1 MEEHVRVLE
10 LYDLRHSDLVLLSS
24 DHVTSSLSSKE
35 LDRLDLVRREI
46 MEALGP
52 TGPGLLAISGV
63 PNASTLRRHLPLA
76 RKLAFLDADHRKRV
90 LKVISS
96 CRSGQAMH
104 FH

>member
-1 MEEHVRVLE
+1 MEEDVEVLE
-10 LYDLRHSDLVLLSS
+10 LYGLRYSDLVLLLSGQ
-24 DHVTSSLSSKE
+24 VTSSLSSEE
-35 LDRLDLVRREI
+35 LDRLDLVRKEI

-52 TGPGLLAISGV
+52 GGPGLLAIGGV
-63 PNASTLRRHLPLA
+63 PNASALRRHLPLA
-76 RKLAFLDADHRKRV
+76 RKLAFLDADHRKRI